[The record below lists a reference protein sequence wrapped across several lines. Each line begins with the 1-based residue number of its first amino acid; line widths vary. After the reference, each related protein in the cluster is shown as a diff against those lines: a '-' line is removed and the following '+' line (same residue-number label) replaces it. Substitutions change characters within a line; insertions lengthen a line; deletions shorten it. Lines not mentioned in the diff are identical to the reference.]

1 MARENGTTEG
11 ILDTRPE
18 LHILEYNLRMA
29 TIAKDVI
36 ANYTHYLIKIALLPN
51 SRYEE
56 EPTVIGLCCCC
67 EPVICLPFYHDV
79 FVLAFVSVVKSGWQ
93 RFANLK
99 QKQLVTG
106 RQV

>member
-56 EPTVIGLCCCC
+56 
-67 EPVICLPFYHDV
+67 
-79 FVLAFVSVVKSGWQ
+79 
-93 RFANLK
+93 
-99 QKQLVTG
+99 
-106 RQV
+106 